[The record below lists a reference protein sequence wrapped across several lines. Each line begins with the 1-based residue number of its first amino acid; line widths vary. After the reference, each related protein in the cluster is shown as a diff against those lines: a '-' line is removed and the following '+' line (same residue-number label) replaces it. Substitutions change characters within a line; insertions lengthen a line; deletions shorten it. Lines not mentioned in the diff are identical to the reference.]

1 MRIGNSKPL
10 NAGPT
15 LPGNDASSKLGEVNS
30 VNGHTGNEAAVK
42 YTLFLPDGTPQ
53 LAAPG
58 GATEAEAFRSVSGIK
73 VDTADFTSKTLPAN
87 DGGIVD
93 HAGKSAIAKSK
104 LAELSMSYVVKSSEL
119 NTQMKNASKAD
130 FMQEP
135 TSIEFPN
142 LSARREGSV
151 YQHNQT
157 NLEFVIPKKT
167 EPKE

>member
-10 NAGPT
+10 NTGPT

-30 VNGHTGNEAAVK
+30 VSGSTEGEAAVK

-53 LAAPG
+53 LAAPA
-58 GATEAEAFRSVSGIK
+58 GAAEAEAFRSVSGIK
-73 VDTADFTSKTLPAN
+73 TDTADFTSKTLPAN
-87 DGGIVD
+87 DGVTVA

-119 NTQMKNASKAD
+119 STQMENASKAD
-130 FMQEP
+130 SMQEP

-142 LSARREGSV
+142 LSAGREDSV

-157 NLEFVIPKKT
+157 NLEFVVPKKT
-167 EPKE
+167 GPKE